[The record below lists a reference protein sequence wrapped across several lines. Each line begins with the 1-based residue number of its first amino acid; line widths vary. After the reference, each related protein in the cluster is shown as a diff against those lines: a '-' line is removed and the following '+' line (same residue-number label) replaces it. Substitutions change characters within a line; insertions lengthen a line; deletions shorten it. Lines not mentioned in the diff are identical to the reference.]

1 MGRFVR
7 RKIKRILKLKRNTQ
21 AAFNEVHNRC
31 HSVATDSVN
40 GSVPD
45 SAKLSYVVSS
55 IRSGLLIVTMKW
67 EIINNPDKIIAG
79 MSFRVFPRR
88 SHKYWLRELVRRCR

>member
-1 MGRFVR
+1 MR
-7 RKIKRILKLKRNTQ
+7 RKIKRILRLKRNTQ
-21 AAFNEVHNRC
+21 EAFNAIHNRC

-40 GSVPD
+40 GSAPD

-55 IRSGLLIVTMKW
+55 LRNGLLTVTMKW
-67 EIINNPDKIIAG
+67 EVIDSPDILVAG
-79 MSFRVFPRR
+79 IPFKLFHRR

>member
-1 MGRFVR
+1 MR
-7 RKIKRILKLKRNTQ
+7 RKIKRILRMKRNTQ

-55 IRSGLLIVTMKW
+55 LRNGLLTVTLKW
-67 EIINNPDKIIAG
+67 EIINNPDTVIAG
-79 MSFRVFPRR
+79 MPFSILPRR